1 MKQDKTID
9 VLDKELPSSNRLSA
23 QFDRVKNKKA
33 NKTVDLSEVQEGIEK
48 NIYINTKDSQEK
60 SSELDYSLKKLNY
73 MGKGSHK
80 LLETLYPSIKHDR
93 IEKKNKKTKYTSVA
107 FPAAIVGMMV
117 APTIASKFSKPIK
130 NILGQGSSFTKNKN
144 KEETHDPE
152 NMFGL
157 SSNDKDKLKQLQAK
171 TGDQHASM
179 DKVIRIIS
187 AGSIVSLPALIFNFT
202 NYKNSGIY
210 LLFKKQLEKF
220 QTGALELFTKIFNN
234 TINWIKENLYDPII
248 GAGGAIS
255 AAWTKLKN
263 KAINKI
269 NALFKTELA
278 NEPIV
283 STEPID
289 SFGPTLVGSLR
300 EMVLSYVGKNNDNAS
315 KDLEGNLIENKKSF
329 VDKIKDKAN
338 EFANSLSD
346 DGSQSFDTGE
356 EFIGLPKGSSLNTTS
371 GMQLGIYSGL
381 RKAGFNDNQAR
392 ILTAEIGREGSY
404 LAKNVFGVHG
414 DPANGSGNLGML
426 SWQKDRFGQLVKWM
440 QSAGLMKG
448 RKMQPSQASIDMQ
461 AKFIMHEIRN
471 NSRYKRTKKLFLEN
485 PNVSYNVAKEVLGTN
500 YIRWRYNDSK
510 YRSGHK
516 NRDAAYVNINKQL
529 KNQQNAGTGDMNWNI
544 DNSKEKLSVEA
555 KQSDRKKLKPVEKV
569 YDFNKSDHISPK
581 LIKNN
586 SPIFFANDNSEQI
599 NTINNP
605 RQPRHKRNNITDN
618 FARESVQQ
626 VQSSFTPN
634 LQNTNQMSKNTNQI
648 GPQYQP
654 QQSSVNS
661 SEAATTSGPHGDIG
675 YKNPIKSLYQII
687 LEKDLSGNMF

>member
-9 VLDKELPSSNRLSA
+9 VIDKELPSSNRLSA
-23 QFDRVKNKKA
+23 QFNRVKKKKPE
-33 NKTVDLSEVQEGIEK
+33 KTVDLSEIQDGIEK
-48 NIYINTKDSQEK
+48 NVYINSKDSQDK

-80 LLETLYPSIKHDR
+80 LLETIYPSIKQDR
-93 IEKKNKKTKYTSVA
+93 ISKKKKRTKFTAVA

-117 APTIASKFSKPIK
+117 APVIASKFSKPIK
-130 NILGQGSSFTKNKN
+130 NILGQGSSFTKNKS
-144 KEETHDPE
+144 KEENTDPE

-157 SSNDKDKLKQLQAK
+157 SSNDKGDLKKLQAK

-210 LLFKKQLEKF
+210 LLFKKQLENF

-248 GAGGAIS
+248 SAGGAIS
-255 AAWTKLKN
+255 SAWIKLKN

-283 STEPID
+283 SADPID
-289 SFGPTLVGSLR
+289 SYGPTLVGSLR
-300 EMVLSYVGKNNDNAS
+300 EMVLSYVGKNNDNVS
-315 KDLEGNLIENKKSF
+315 KDVEGNLTENKKSF

-338 EFANSLSD
+338 EFANSMSGD
-346 DGSQSFDTGE
+346 NSGDNSQSFDTGE
-356 EFIGLPKGSSLNTTS
+356 EFVGLPKGSSLNTTS

-381 RKAGFNDNQAR
+381 RKAGFNDNQSR

-485 PNVSYNVAKEVLGTN
+485 PNVSYDVAKEVLGTN

-516 NRDAAYVNINKQL
+516 NRDAAYAKINKQL
-529 KNQQNAGTGDMNWNI
+529 KNQQNAGKGDMNWNI
-544 DNSKEKLSVEA
+544 DNSKETLLDEN
-555 KQSDRKKLKPVEKV
+555 KQSDRKKLQPVEKV
-569 YDFNKSDHISPK
+569 YDFNKSDHISSK
-581 LIKNN
+581 LIENN
-586 SPIFFANDNSEQI
+586 SPIFFANDIPEQI
-599 NTINNP
+599 NTINKP
-605 RQPRHKRNNITDN
+605 RYKRNNITDN

-626 VQSSFTPN
+626 TQSSFTPN
-634 LQNTNQMSKNTNQI
+634 SQNMSQRTNQTI
-648 GPQYQP
+648 PQYQP

-661 SEAATTSGPHGDIG
+661 SEAATTSGSHGAVG